1 MLWKKIITALLSGI
15 CVLGCL
21 SPGFAYADGST
32 NGSGGGTHVHGGSG
46 YSASDVLNSLR
57 WEYFDKNYTDVISD
71 IKYFKNYQ
79 LDGKDID
86 HAIRGRYLTDDAGV
100 AKANYVSKFFPFGSE
115 GHNYGLVNQFYGSF
129 YGQQLQEEFARQ
141 AEKYGYSWR
150 YGSCVSVIDG
160 VTHYLEGEW
169 YWKGDAGLDSIWISE
184 YDKYVK
190 TTKSFISHHADKHK
204 TYIDDR
210 GKSAEWFWF
219 NGKVQS
225 EYDYET
231 KPLEKTDT
239 NVEKGELR
247 SVDRIIHY
255 RCHID
260 DSGNEVCRE
269 VGRKYLFVGVTPF
282 QKTFLY
288 NTKVPTIKQEK
299 YRPFN
304 LNRNDYAT
312 EEDIASFGNPSNR
325 GLEGKVNNLQNITD
339 NSPLHALD
347 INSDTPFTLNFDND
361 SFGLRSDYNWDNT
374 PASLANGNYEGVWS
388 EGSGSYANGKDDPA
402 DPDGRL
408 RYYLNFY
415 GSISN
420 NKENP
425 AIDSASLKNQ
435 KTEYPASQEIHKT
448 VADKWHG
455 GDFVARFTYIDG
467 YNTDNNTVKYFP
479 NWWATTYHEGRFY
492 EYGTHYKGLVTLSGV
507 QNPSWCLNQVTATDP
522 TVTVLCDADRNDRG
536 VYIDLKECF
545 FSQPIMYG
553 KWDVKTVAGSV
564 N

>member
-71 IKYFKNYQ
+71 IKRFKNYQ

-288 NTKVPTIKQEK
+288 NTKVPTIEQEK

-361 SFGLRSDYNWDNT
+361 SFGLRSDYNWDNQ
-374 PASLANGNYEGVWS
+374 PKALENGNYERVRS
-388 EGSGSYANGKDDPA
+388 EGSGSYANGKDDTA

-435 KTEYPASQEIHKT
+435 KTEYPASKEIHKT
-448 VADKWHG
+448 ATDKWHG

-467 YNTDNNTVKYFP
+467 YNTDNETVKYFP

-492 EYGTHYKGLVTLSGV
+492 EYGTHYKGLITLSGV

-522 TVTVLCDADRNDRG
+522 TVTILCDADKNDRG
-536 VYIDLKECF
+536 VYVDLKECF